1 MAEAAETSGYD
12 MSNFRRWQR
21 SQIKRQLVYAHKVVC
36 EHDEKKLEEVAK
48 FSMKWKIRAAGR
60 FLFRNVI
67 CDMAKS
73 VTPVGPSRPLR

>member
-1 MAEAAETSGYD
+1 MAEAAEIAEYD
-12 MSNFRRWQR
+12 MVNFRRWQR
-21 SQIKRQLVYAHKVVC
+21 SQIKRQLVYTPKVAW
-36 EHDEKKLEEVAK
+36 EHDEAKLEEVAK
-48 FSMKWKIRAAGR
+48 FKMKWKIRAAGR